1 MFNSLE
7 GSSAGNTSRRAFL
20 FSGAAVCGGIYFFIM
35 GLFSRKSSTE
45 EVAEQKHV
53 QSNAKGEP
61 KEVTIVEFT
70 DSGERKD
77 TVHVPKL
84 VKSENEWRQQLS
96 PQQFNVTREDGTEMA
111 FTGQYWDNHENGIYR
126 CVCCGTALFDSAT
139 KFESGTGWPS
149 FYQPI
154 AEENVE
160 ELNDT
165 TFGMR
170 RTAVQCARCDAH
182 LGHVFPDGPRPTGL
196 RYCMNSAS
204 LQFAKKS

>member
-1 MFNSLE
+1 MGIFSKKTE
-7 GSSAGNTSRRAFL
+7 TAEAGIGNKQSPNQ
-20 FSGAAVCGGIYFFIM
+20 GPQ
-35 GLFSRKSSTE
+35 
-45 EVAEQKHV
+45 EVD
-53 QSNAKGEP
+53 
-61 KEVTIVEFT
+61 IVEFT

-84 VKSENEWRQQLS
+84 VKTENEWKQQLS
-96 PQQFNVTREDGTEMA
+96 PGAYSVTREDGTEMA
-111 FTGQYWDNHENGIYR
+111 FTGEYWNNHEQGIYR
-126 CVCCGTALFDSAT
+126 CVCCGTALFSSNT

-160 ELNDT
+160 QISDS

-170 RTAVQCARCDAH
+170 RTAVECNRCDAH
-182 LGHVFPDGPRPTGL
+182 LGHVFNDGPRPTGQ

-204 LQFAKKS
+204 LKFVKKA